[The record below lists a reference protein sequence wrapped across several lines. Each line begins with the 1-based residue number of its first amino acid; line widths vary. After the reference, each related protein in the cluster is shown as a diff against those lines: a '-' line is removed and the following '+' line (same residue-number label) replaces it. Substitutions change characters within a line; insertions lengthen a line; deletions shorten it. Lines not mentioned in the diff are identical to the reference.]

1 MPQETKQKFETPTS
15 ATPITQGTVV
25 SGADPEELRRALDE
39 AFDYRGDVTIT
50 TVRGSTVE
58 GYLFDRRSAATLEQ
72 SIVRLIPSNSQS
84 SCGEE
89 KVTVRYSEI
98 ASLQFSGRDTA
109 AGKTWENWVRRFAE
123 KKLKGEVA
131 SIEAE
136 KLD

>member
-1 MPQETKQKFETPTS
+1 MPQETKQKFETSTS
-15 ATPITQGTVV
+15 TTPITQGTVV

-50 TVRGSTVE
+50 TVRGSTIE

-72 SIVRLIPSNSQS
+72 STVRLIPSNSQS
-84 SCGEE
+84 SSGEE
-89 KVTVRYSEI
+89 KVTIRYSEI